1 MKISKSKIVLIDEFE
16 KATPSVFHF
25 FYELLEDGKFTDRHG
40 IEHNLDGYIIIFTS
54 NMTRKKYIE
63 SVPNPLKSRFDMVYC
78 FVELPPE
85 EKERFVIDTATDLIS
100 KIFKSTNVTVDIN
113 CVRTEMN
120 SLIKNNNLRSIK
132 RKIEDIIIAQYYTN
146 INQ

>member
-1 MKISKSKIVLIDEFE
+1 
-16 KATPSVFHF
+16 
-25 FYELLEDGKFTDRHG
+25 
-40 IEHNLDGYIIIFTS
+40 
-54 NMTRKKYIE
+54 
-63 SVPNPLKSRFDMVYC
+63 MVYC

-85 EKERFVIDTATDLIS
+85 EKERFVIDTATELIS
-100 KIFKSTNVTVDIN
+100 KIFKSTSVTVDIN

-132 RKIEDIIIAQYYTN
+132 RKIEDIIIAQYYTD